1 MLGGMRAVVIT
12 RPGGPEV
19 LELREVPDPLPG
31 PEELLVRVRA
41 ASLNRADLLQ
51 RRGLYPAPPGAPA
64 EIPGLEFAGEV
75 EACGPRA
82 TGHAP
87 GDRVMG
93 ILGGGGQAEKLVLH
107 HRTCMPV
114 PRSLTWEQAA
124 AIPEA
129 FLTAY
134 DALHVQGRLAA
145 DESVLVQA
153 AGSGV
158 GTAAFQLA
166 RAGGGSPIGLT
177 RTAEKRR
184 RLEEAG
190 LRPVFDPDDPSAP
203 DRVIRAT
210 GGRGV
215 DLILDL
221 VGAAAWPLHARVLAE
236 RGRIVV
242 IGLLSGSRCEIDL
255 GLLMKKRA
263 TLVGSVLRSRS
274 LDEKAALTREFAERM
289 LPLFSRGTLSP
300 WVHCS
305 FPLHRVRDAHALM
318 ERNENLGKIVLTM
331 EDDPA
336 AEGR

>member
-124 AIPEA
+124 AIPHRDYWPALTTEPEVPIAESLERAA
-129 FLTAY
+129 FVNWILGVTARRSAVH
-134 DALHVQGRLAA
+134 DAVARGHRGLKRQPGGKLI
-145 DESVLVQA
+145 
-153 AGSGV
+153 GSG
-158 GTAAFQLA
+158 TAPEILM
-166 RAGGGSPIGLT
+166 
-177 RTAEKRR
+177 
-184 RLEEAG
+184 
-190 LRPVFDPDDPSAP
+190 VFLSQ
-203 DRVIRAT
+203 
-210 GGRGV
+210 
-215 DLILDL
+215 
-221 VGAAAWPLHARVLAE
+221 
-236 RGRIVV
+236 
-242 IGLLSGSRCEIDL
+242 SGSGIGIAEIS
-255 GLLMKKRA
+255 A
-263 TLVGSVLRSRS
+263 
-274 LDEKAALTREFAERM
+274 
-289 LPLFSRGTLSP
+289 
-300 WVHCS
+300 WV
-305 FPLHRVRDAHALM
+305 
-318 ERNENLGKIVLTM
+318 
-331 EDDPA
+331 
-336 AEGR
+336 